1 MNLWTKLIVTLFALA
16 LFLVP
21 TPVTDLAA
29 ISIIGYV
36 WGFTKTT

>member
-1 MNLWTKLIVTLFALA
+1 MSIGTKIFLTVFALA

-21 TPVTDLAA
+21 TPVTDIAA

-36 WGFTKTT
+36 WGFAKTT